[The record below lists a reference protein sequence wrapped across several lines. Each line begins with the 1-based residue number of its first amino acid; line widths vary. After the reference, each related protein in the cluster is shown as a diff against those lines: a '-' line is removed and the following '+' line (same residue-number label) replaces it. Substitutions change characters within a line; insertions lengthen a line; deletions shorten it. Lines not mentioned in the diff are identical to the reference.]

1 MSITTVTT
9 KGQVTIPKRVRDGL
23 GLRPGSKVSIEM
35 EQPGSATVK
44 PVGRVKKSDY
54 AKRIE
59 KVRGILK
66 TDMTTD
72 EIMQLLR
79 GDP

>member
-1 MSITTVTT
+1 MAATTVTS

-23 GLRPGSKVSIEM
+23 GLKAGSKVEIEI
-35 EQPGSATVK
+35 QPGGVAMLK
-44 PVGRVKKSDY
+44 PARKPPKSDY

-66 TDMTTD
+66 TEMTTD

-79 GDP
+79 GD